1 MQVKKLQGTC
11 ELEHRVL
18 LEIEKEALIQALIQ
32 SIARKGDPN
41 EVKLILL
48 MQQGLLNYIMIP

>member
-1 MQVKKLQGTC
+1 MQVKEKLQGTY
-11 ELEHRVL
+11 ELKHRVL

-41 EVKLILL
+41 EVKDCLIT
-48 MQQGLLNYIMIP
+48 